1 MEILIDDMKLIQEN
15 PSSNVYELVL
25 DDGEELSFNDL
36 KELNGQGFVYHS
48 EQTGIDFEDEDEDG
62 NLFTRYMNIYYF
74 SKAERNIH
82 ASQIPM

>member
-1 MEILIDDMKLIQEN
+1 MEILINGMKLIQEN
-15 PSSNVYELVL
+15 PSTNVYELVL
-25 DDGEELSFNDL
+25 DDGEELSFSDL
-36 KELNGQGFVYHS
+36 KELNYHSFVYHS

-82 ASQIPM
+82 ASQISM